1 MSMSPLNKKLQRE
14 LWSLKSQLVS
24 IALVVAVGI
33 MAIVTMRGSYNSL
46 VEAQQAY
53 YRESRFADI
62 WVSLVR
68 APVTLLPVLQAI
80 PGVEAADTRVTF
92 LATLDL
98 DDSGVPAHG
107 RFVSVPANA
116 RPVLND
122 VLIERGRYIAPGAN
136 DEVIIS
142 TKFADARGLSPGDS
156 VRAIINGRSRQLD
169 IVGIGNSPEHIYAVP
184 PGALY
189 PEDERY
195 GIFWASRQLL
205 GPAYNM
211 DGAFN
216 EAFVSISEDVN
227 PDAVISA
234 IDVMLES
241 YGGLGAYPR
250 ADQPSHLILESELD
264 QNRVSGAIIPLIF
277 LGVAVFLLY
286 LVLGR
291 LISTQRGEIA
301 VLKAFGYRNWEVGRH
316 FLSFAVVAV
325 LLGGVLG
332 TVGGIYLGDAYI
344 GIYSQYFNLPG
355 LRYSPSP
362 GLLTFAFM
370 ACVLGAFAGA
380 IAAVMRAVNLPPA
393 EAMRPEAPA
402 RFRPGIFERIGLGH
416 LLGSVGRMI
425 LRNVERKPFQSFFST
440 LGIAMSIAI
449 LTIGFF
455 MFDSVNYMM
464 DMQFRQVQREDI
476 NLSFREIT
484 PDSIRHDLAAL
495 DGVSRVETFRMI
507 AARLRN
513 GHREDEVGIQG
524 LSADGELRR
533 VMNAD
538 GKALALPAR
547 GLVLSSMLAQRL
559 DVRAGDEL
567 LVEFLEGNRY
577 VRSVPVA
584 AVFDD
589 FLGLSVV
596 MSKQAL
602 WELSGEPD
610 VVNGAFLTVDTQLR
624 EQLNR
629 EFKKFPVITGVSSPD
644 IMLNS
649 FREEL
654 ADSLFV
660 ASGFLLAFAGI
671 IAVGVVYNAARISL
685 SERGR
690 ELASLRVMGFHRSEV
705 ALLLLGEQGILTVAA
720 IPLGLGIGYAIC
732 FAMTLGLKTDIY
744 RIPFVVEPRTIV
756 LSALFIIITAAA
768 CGLIVRR
775 RLDRLSLV
783 EVLKT
788 RE

>member
-1 MSMSPLNKKLQRE
+1 MSPLNKKLQRE

-122 VLIERGRYIAPGAN
+122 VLIERGRYISPGAN

>member
-1 MSMSPLNKKLQRE
+1 MSPLNKKLQRE

-122 VLIERGRYIAPGAN
+122 VLIERGRYITPGAN

>member
-1 MSMSPLNKKLQRE
+1 MSPLNKKLQRE

>member
-1 MSMSPLNKKLQRE
+1 MSPLNKKLQRE

-484 PDSIRHDLAAL
+484 PDSIRHDLSAL

>member
-1 MSMSPLNKKLQRE
+1 MSPLNKKLQRE

-53 YRESRFADI
+53 YRQSRFADI

-68 APVTLLPVLQAI
+68 APVSLLPVLEAI

-107 RFVSVPANA
+107 RFVSVPANS

-142 TKFADARGLSPGDS
+142 TKFADARGFSPGDS

-195 GIFWASRQLL
+195 GIFWASRELL

-216 EAFVSISEDVN
+216 EAFVSISENVN

-234 IDVMLES
+234 IDVILES

-301 VLKAFGYRNWEVGRH
+301 VLKAFGYRNWEVGGH

-332 TVGGIYLGDAYI
+332 TFGGIYLGDAYI

-355 LRYSPSP
+355 LVYSPSP
-362 GLLTFAFM
+362 GLLIFAFL

-402 RFRPGIFERIGLGH
+402 RFRPGIFERLGLGQ

-455 MFDSVNYMM
+455 MFDSINYMM
-464 DMQFRQVQREDI
+464 DLQFRQVQREDI

-484 PDSIRHDLAAL
+484 PDSIRHDLAGL
-495 DGVSRVETFRMI
+495 DGVSRVETYRMI

-524 LSADGELRR
+524 LSANGELRR
-533 VMNAD
+533 VLNAD

-559 DVRAGDEL
+559 DVKAGDEL

-577 VRSVPVA
+577 IRSAPVA

-589 FLGLSVV
+589 FLGLSVI

-602 WELSGEPD
+602 WQLSGEPD
-610 VVNGAFLTVDTQLR
+610 VVNGAFLTVDRQLR

-629 EFKKFPVITGVSSPD
+629 EFKEFPVITGVSSPD
-644 IMLNS
+644 IMLDS

-690 ELASLRVMGFHRSEV
+690 ELASLRVMGFHRREV
-705 ALLLLGEQGILTVAA
+705 ALLLLGEQGILTLAA
-720 IPLGLGIGYAIC
+720 IPLGLGIGYGIC

-744 RIPFVVEPRTIV
+744 RIPFVVEPQTIV
-756 LSALFIIITAAA
+756 LSAVFIIITAAA

>member
-1 MSMSPLNKKLQRE
+1 MSPLNKKLQRE

-122 VLIERGRYIAPGAN
+122 VLIERGRYITPGAN

-484 PDSIRHDLAAL
+484 PDSIRHDLSAL